1 MRTWPQ
7 AQFQVG
13 AHHQGDLNCMAGQ
26 GTISGTSRGTVGQ
39 TSPIWL
45 EIWVHGSCQP
55 PHIFNGTPTSALRSL
70 RCQLGLEDHI
80 VCDKVARGWAYQ
92 VGGGTEAGFCSRWP
106 IWCLLRG
113 QGMWLGRTV
122 GAVGPSSA
130 EAEAWAGPRAGLPP
144 SWDLLSLSA
153 ASLDQQRRKGE

>member
-7 AQFQVG
+7 AQFQVCD
-13 AHHQGDLNCMAGQ
+13 HHQGDLNCMACQ
-26 GTISGTSRGTVGQ
+26 GTKSGISRGTLGK

-45 EIWVHGSCQP
+45 EIWVHGPASP
-55 PHIFNGTPTSALRSL
+55 PTFLSGLPPVLSDL

-80 VCDKVARGWAYQ
+80 VCDKVAKGWAYQ
-92 VGGGTEAGFCSRWP
+92 VGGGTEAGFCCRWL

-113 QGMWLGRTV
+113 QDLWLEWTV
-122 GAVGPSSA
+122 GTVGPSCA
-130 EAEAWAGPRAGLPP
+130 KAEAWAGPRAGLPP

-153 ASLDQQRRKGE
+153 ALLDQQRRKGE